1 MNAPKTMPKP
11 LKSLCARV
19 ALERTRGAVWD
30 AAKVLRVKS
39 REMLDAGR
47 SEVDVE
53 AWLHGELAAAV
64 ASQSRIS
71 TLTHQGTT

>member
-1 MNAPKTMPKP
+1 
-11 LKSLCARV
+11 
-19 ALERTRGAVWD
+19 VWD

-71 TLTHQGTT
+71 TLTHQGTK